1 MPTKIAVHGMVLD
14 TKLLDK
20 ITAEVRPQASAIVEK
35 YGFAVTDAAAKN
47 APLDTGAL
55 RSSITSESKM
65 TGDLTFMVSDGV
77 EYGVF
82 QEFGTSRMAAQP
94 FMTPA
99 IEAWTQRF
107 IDAFSGLF
115 K

>member
-1 MPTKIAVHGMVLD
+1 MAQALKGVILDTAVLD
-14 TKLLDK
+14 R
-20 ITAEVRPQASAIVEK
+20 ITAEIRPKARKIVNDYGNMVTNEAIK
-35 YGFAVTDAAAKN
+35 R
-47 APLDTGAL
+47 APVDTGAL
-55 RSSITSESKM
+55 MNSISSESKM
-65 TGDLTFMVSDGV
+65 TGDMTFTVQDGV

-99 IEAWTQRF
+99 IETWRDRF
-107 IDAFSGLF
+107 FAAFEGLF